1 MKKLNWPSFLLTL
14 EVAADGAI
22 TFACAAPQSVT
33 TVGPPVHRLR
43 HHRAGDSATTWAVGR
58 PPASSSRAR
67 RRSSRPPEVPAY
79 EADGLSRHPAGHG
92 LRGRTCAT
100 CLTAWPPPADILLPQ
115 NCDYTKWSAGLDQ
128 YTSQPEYWQEV
139 EELVGSAPS
148 TLRLILPESCLDG
161 PSVETDIMEVN
172 NTMTRY
178 LREERF
184 RTLPASLI
192 YVERRLDNL
201 RLRRGLV
208 GMVDLEQYDYEPGA
222 EAQVRATEGTVMAR
236 IPPRV
241 AVRKNAP
248 LELPHVML
256 LADDPE
262 KTVLEPLSARKDQ
275 MEKVYDF
282 DLMERGGYI
291 AGWRLDGESM
301 ALVAAALRK
310 LADPAAFRARYGVE
324 DKPVLL
330 FAVGDG
336 NHSLA
341 TAKECYERQ
350 KKLTPREQWD
360 SLPARYALCEL
371 VNLHDASLEFEPIH
385 RVVFGVEPER
395 VVEELLSLPGIPGG
409 GTAMCSASPCG
420 GKARSLCPARRPSW
434 RWAPPALPGRHV
446 KSTGGHRLHPRR
458 MWRDLY
464 RPGNIAFPLP
474 PWARQLFPTV
484 IRDGVLPARPSH
496 GEAHDKRYPRRAS
509 PIRGDRCPFWKQGP
523 TPS

>member
-1 MKKLNWPSFLLTL
+1 MRDPF
-14 EVAADGAI
+14 
-22 TFACAAPQSVT
+22 
-33 TVGPPVHRLR
+33 
-43 HHRAGDSATTWAVGR
+43 
-58 PPASSSRAR
+58 
-67 RRSSRPPEVPAY
+67 
-79 EADGLSRHPAGHG
+79 DGLAFR
-92 LRGRTCAT
+92 
-100 CLTAWPPPADILLPQ
+100 PADILLPQ
-115 NCDYTKWSAGLDQ
+115 NCDYTKWSVVACDQ

-184 RTLPASLI
+184 CTLPASLI

-256 LADDPE
+256 LADDPG
-262 KTVLEPLSARKDQ
+262 KTVIEPLAARKDKMQ
-275 MEKVYDF
+275 KVYDF
-282 DLMERGGYI
+282 DLMERGGHI
-291 AGWRLDGESM
+291 AGWLLDEESM
-301 ALVAAALRK
+301 ALVADALSA
-310 LADPAAFRARYGVE
+310 LAQPDTFRAKYGSDNVMA
-324 DKPVLL
+324 

-350 KKLTPREQWD
+350 KKLTPKEHWD
-360 SLPARYALCEL
+360 SLPARFALCEL
-371 VNLHDASLEFEPIH
+371 VNLHDPAMEFEAIH
-385 RVVFGVEPER
+385 RVLFGVEPEQ
-395 VVEELLSLPGIPGG
+395 VVEALLKAFPDAFRGEGDGHVLRYLSADGQGAVTVPHPTAQLEVGTLQPFLDAYVKEHGG
-409 GTAMCSASPCG
+409 RIDYIHGADV
-420 GKARSLCPARRPSW
+420 AR
-434 RWAPPALPGRHV
+434 ALAV
-446 KSTGGHRLHPRR
+446 
-458 MWRDLY
+458 
-464 RPGNIAFPLP
+464 RPGNLAFLLP
-474 PWARQLFPTV
+474 AMGKDQLFPTV
-484 IRDGVLPARPSH
+484 IHDGALPRKTFSM
-496 GEAHDKRYPRRAS
+496 GEAHDKRFYLEARK
-509 PIRGDRCPFWKQGP
+509 IR
-523 TPS
+523 